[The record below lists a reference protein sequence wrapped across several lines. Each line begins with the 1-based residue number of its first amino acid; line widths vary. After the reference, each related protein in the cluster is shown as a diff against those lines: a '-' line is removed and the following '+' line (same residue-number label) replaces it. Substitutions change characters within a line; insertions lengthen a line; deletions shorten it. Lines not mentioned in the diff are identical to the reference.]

1 MGESRKPWL
10 LTLFVAGNSPRS
22 RAARANLQRLR
33 DEHFTDQDVEV
44 EFVDLK
50 EDPDAAVAHEILAI
64 PTLIRRRPEPELRV
78 VGDMTD
84 VSRVWALLSSD

>member
-1 MGESRKPWL
+1 MAAQDKGWV

-33 DEHFTDQDVEV
+33 EAYLAERDVDV
-44 EFVDLK
+44 QFVDLK
-50 EDPDAAVAHEILAI
+50 EEPDAAVTHDILAI
-64 PTLIRRRPEPELRV
+64 PTLIRRQPGPELRV

-84 VSRVWALLSSD
+84 VDRVWALLSGD

>member
-1 MGESRKPWL
+1 MAAQREPWL
-10 LTLFVAGNSPRS
+10 LTLFLAGNSPRS

-33 DEHFTDQDVEV
+33 EAHLADEEVDV

-50 EDPDAAVAHEILAI
+50 VDPDAAVTHDILAI

-84 VSRVWALLSSD
+84 VDRVWALLSGD